1 MESRDSRDREKPA
14 KPLACAGGP
23 ESRPLPVGVPP
34 GATIAFMAKFKPAKA
49 KKRTAP
55 APQGAIPCVILVI
68 AAIAAVM
75 LLLFF
80 VMKSS
85 SGS

>member
-1 MESRDSRDREKPA
+1 
-14 KPLACAGGP
+14 
-23 ESRPLPVGVPP
+23 
-34 GATIAFMAKFKPAKA
+34 MAKFKPAKA
-49 KKRTAP
+49 KRKTAP

-68 AAIAAVM
+68 LIIVAVM

-85 SGS
+85 SSN

>member
-1 MESRDSRDREKPA
+1 LNIAHAAARRLSGESKT
-14 KPLACAGGP
+14 
-23 ESRPLPVGVPP
+23 P

-49 KKRTAP
+49 KKPTAP
-55 APQGAIPCVILVI
+55 APQGAVPCVILVI
-68 AAIAAVM
+68 LAIAGVM

-85 SGS
+85 SGT

>member
-1 MESRDSRDREKPA
+1 
-14 KPLACAGGP
+14 
-23 ESRPLPVGVPP
+23 
-34 GATIAFMAKFKPAKA
+34 MAKFKPAKA
-49 KKRTAP
+49 KKPTAP
-55 APQGAIPCVILVI
+55 APQGAIPCVVLVI
-68 AAIAAVM
+68 LAIAGVM

>member
-1 MESRDSRDREKPA
+1 
-14 KPLACAGGP
+14 
-23 ESRPLPVGVPP
+23 
-34 GATIAFMAKFKPAKA
+34 MAKFKPAKA
-49 KKRTAP
+49 KKPSAP
-55 APQGAIPCVILVI
+55 APQGAIPCVVLVILVI
-68 AAIAAVM
+68 AGVM

>member
-1 MESRDSRDREKPA
+1 
-14 KPLACAGGP
+14 
-23 ESRPLPVGVPP
+23 
-34 GATIAFMAKFKPAKA
+34 MAKFKPARA
-49 KKRTAP
+49 KKRSVP
-55 APQGAIPCVILVI
+55 APQGAVPCVILVI
-68 AAIAAVM
+68 LAIAAVM